1 MEPIVYGLSN
11 EQYHRGE
18 EARRYL
24 SSSQLKWY
32 LKSPRYAKFMLDAL
46 AYGDAKAVQNCK
58 AVADLIEGKSDA
70 LRFGSLFHDLME
82 SYADH
87 HDDEFA
93 AIKQWE
99 QGMAIFDPPVNKNTN
114 KPYGVTSNPH
124 KEVYAAFLQANEGK
138 LIVSR
143 DEADLACDMANSL
156 LRDSG
161 ATSEQVRK
169 LLRWGKPEVSHFIE
183 YEGLKFKWRPD
194 LESPRKI
201 IDYKTIAT
209 DDLSERSIN
218 AQIAKYGY
226 DISAAFYLFFDHLQT
241 GKWKR
246 FYWIFVSKQPPYDA
260 VMVDAS
266 KWTYCYD
273 PETDIVIPQ
282 VGAIKFK
289 ALLDLHIQCSRKNE
303 WPGSEIFI
311 PEAGNGLRIM
321 CPTPPPWEVSNAAN
335 LLEQSF
341 NE

>member
-1 MEPIVYGLSN
+1 MTDPVIHGLSN
-11 EQYHRGE
+11 EAYHH
-18 EARRYL
+18 EAPYSEYL
-24 SSSQLKWY
+24 SSSQLKLY
-32 LKSPRYAKFMLDAL
+32 LKSPKAAKFALDNPTE
-46 AYGDAKAVQNCK
+46 K
-58 AVADLIEGKSDA
+58 KSDA
-70 LRFGSLFHDLME
+70 LRFGSLFHDLMACMAE
-82 SYADH
+82 HNGEWDAVKHWRFNYAVF
-87 HDDEFA
+87 E
-93 AIKQWE
+93 
-99 QGMAIFDPPVNKNTN
+99 PPL
-114 KPYGVTSNPH
+114 NPKGQPFGKTTKAYLEAYANFE
-124 KEVYAAFLQANEGK
+124 KEN
-138 LIVSR
+138 
-143 DEADLACDMANSL
+143 ADLIIATQEELNLAYDMCHSL
-156 LRDSG
+156 WCKSG

-194 LESPRKI
+194 LETKAKI
-201 IDYKTIAT
+201 IDYKTIAS

-226 DISAAFYLFFDHLQT
+226 DISAAHYLFFDHLQT

-246 FYWIFVSKQPPYDA
+246 FYWIFVSKQPPFDA

-266 KWTYCYD
+266 KWTYDYD
-273 PETDIVIPQ
+273 AETDIVMPQ

-311 PEAGNGLRIM
+311 PQADNGLRIM

>member
-1 MEPIVYGLSN
+1 MTDPVIHGLSN
-11 EQYHRGE
+11 EDYHHSPPYTE
-18 EARRYL
+18 YL
-24 SSSQLKWY
+24 SSSQLKKY
-32 LKSPRYAKFMLDAL
+32 LISPKAFKFALDNPA
-46 AYGDAKAVQNCK
+46 
-58 AVADLIEGKSDA
+58 EEKSDA
-70 LRFGSLFHDLME
+70 LCFGSLFHDLME
-82 SYADH
+82 WCSRVDG
-87 HDDEFA
+87 DKD
-93 AIKQWE
+93 KQINSWAHCHLAVFE
-99 QGMAIFDPPVNKNTN
+99 PPINKTTG
-114 KPYGVTSNPH
+114 KPYGATSNPY
-124 KEVYAAFLQANEGK
+124 KEAYREFENKYCLYS
-138 LIVSR
+138 IVSQ
-143 DEADLACDMANSL
+143 EEYNALVAMGHSL
-156 LRDSG
+156 ILNSG

-169 LLRWGKPEVSHFIE
+169 LLRWGKPEVSHFVE

-194 LESPRKI
+194 LETPHKI
-201 IDYKTIAT
+201 IDYKTIAS

-226 DISAAFYLFFDHLQT
+226 DISAAHYLFFDHLQT

-246 FYWIFVSKQPPYDA
+246 FYWIFVSKQPPFDA

-266 KWTYCYD
+266 KWTYDYD
-273 PETDIVIPQ
+273 PETDIVMPQ

-311 PEAGNGLRIM
+311 PQADNGLRIM

>member
-1 MEPIVYGLSN
+1 MTDPVIYGLSN
-11 EQYHRGE
+11 EAYHH
-18 EARRYL
+18 EAAYSEYL
-24 SSSQLKWY
+24 SSSQLKLY
-32 LKSPRYAKFMLDAL
+32 LKSPKAAKFALD
-46 AYGDAKAVQNCK
+46 NPT
-58 AVADLIEGKSDA
+58 EEKSDA
-70 LRFGSLFHDLME
+70 LRFGSLFHDLMA
-82 SYADH
+82 SLAG
-87 HDDEFA
+87 A
-93 AIKQWE
+93 NGMWA
-99 QGMAIFDPPVNKNTN
+99 QGYGAWKDGIAIFDPPINPKTGICYGATTKAYTEAYEQFLADNKDKT
-114 KPYGVTSNPH
+114 VASVLET
-124 KEVYAAFLQANEGK
+124 
-138 LIVSR
+138 
-143 DEADLACDMANSL
+143 DLAGNMANCL
-156 LRDSG
+156 IRDSG

-169 LLRWGKPEVSHFIE
+169 LLKWGKPEVSHFIE

-194 LESPRKI
+194 LETKAKI
-201 IDYKTIAT
+201 IDYKTIAS

-226 DISAAFYLFFDHLQT
+226 DISAAHYLFFDHLQT

-246 FYWIFVSKQPPYDA
+246 FYWVFVSKQPPFDA

-266 KWTYCYD
+266 KWTYDYD
-273 PETDIVIPQ
+273 PETDIVMPQ

-311 PEAGNGLRIM
+311 PQADNGLRIM